1 MYRPIT
7 PFSLRV
13 VRNVVNLTQ
22 KQLADL
28 IGVSRSYITYLELG
42 ERSMTESIKQRIE
55 GVLGWRTYEIQAIV
69 AVAEAWKGGV
79 NDEIRA

>member
-1 MYRPIT
+1 MYHLIT

-28 IGVSRSYITYLELG
+28 IGVSRSYIAYLELG
-42 ERSMTESIKQRIE
+42 ERSMTESIRHRIE
-55 GVLGWRTYEIQAIV
+55 DVLGWNTPEIQTIV
-69 AVAEAWKGGV
+69 AAVEAWK
-79 NDEIRA
+79 R

>member
-1 MYRPIT
+1 MYHPIT

-28 IGVSRSYITYLELG
+28 IGVSRSYIAYLELG
-42 ERSMTESIKQRIE
+42 ERSMTESIRQRIE
-55 GVLGWRTYEIQAIV
+55 DVLGWRTNEIQTLIIA
-69 AVAEAWKGGV
+69 AEAWRRHEDV
-79 NDEIRA
+79 